1 MTELQGDSTMWPLSR
16 AGFHFQLQFFQEF
29 SDSMLEGQ
37 LLGVSPLFC
46 RTLKETGLYSHRHKL
61 AGTLSGGM
69 KRKLSIA
76 IALLGGSRVVILDEP
91 TTGVDPCSRRSIWEI
106 ISKNKKGTVR
116 RGNVAQRQ
124 RWFVSFY
131 KDGTSGFEL
140 WVLEAREKKNLE
152 DWDFAILEGASWLV
166 SVNSQCH
173 LKNNFTIEHSLQ
185 YCKICLSC
193 CLSSNFTNNYQKM
206 QLIFTWYS
214 VFPHSVRLSA
224 VSLLR

>member
-1 MTELQGDSTMWPLSR
+1 MP
-16 AGFHFQLQFFQEF
+16 
-29 SDSMLEGQ
+29 EGQ
-37 LLGVSPLFC
+37 LLGVVFPLFS
-46 RTLKETGLYSHRHKL
+46 RTLKETGLYNHRHKL

-106 ISKNKKGTVR
+106 ISKNKKGTVM
-116 RGNVAQRQ
+116 RGGVAQRQ
-124 RWFVSFY
+124 RCFVSLLQRWY
-131 KDGTSGFEL
+131 QWLWTVGFGGR
-140 WVLEAREKKNLE
+140 REKIVGA
-152 DWDFAILEGASWLV
+152 WDFSGPESASWLV

-173 LKNNFTIEHSLQ
+173 LKNNFTIVHSLQ
-185 YCKICLSC
+185 CCKICLSC

-206 QLIFTWYS
+206 QSIFTWYS
-214 VFPHSVRLSA
+214 VSPHSARLSP